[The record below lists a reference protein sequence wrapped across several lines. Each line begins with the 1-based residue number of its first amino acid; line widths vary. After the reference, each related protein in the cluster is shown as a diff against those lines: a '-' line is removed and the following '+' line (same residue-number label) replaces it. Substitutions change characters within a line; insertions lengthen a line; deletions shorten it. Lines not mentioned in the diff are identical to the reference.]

1 MRARRQRNAWE
12 RPLQVG
18 LIVLQMGPVSED
30 AVFELRTRVEELQDH
45 LHDEFERYRPGSP
58 PPFQFSVYGA
68 LEITTP
74 PPAPY
79 GDGFFALAQFAWD
92 QWRYLS
98 DVDERAGVPRSELDS
113 RIYIV
118 ARPANEG
125 DLQFVEGQSQQD
137 GRVGV
142 VEVQLQATMVDFA
155 LIVAAHEL
163 FHTLGAQDKYDEFGH
178 VLVPDG
184 LAEPDRTPTF
194 PQLFVEV
201 MARNR
206 PLSPEVEEPPAS
218 LHELR
223 VGPAT
228 AREIGWLR

>member
-1 MRARRQRNAWE
+1 MLRALVDGWQLKLLSLVLA
-12 RPLQVG
+12 VG
-18 LIVLQMGPVSED
+18 LWLYVGT
-30 AVFELRTRVEELQDH
+30 A
-45 LHDEFERYRPGSP
+45 ER
-58 PPFQFSVYGA
+58 
-68 LEITTP
+68 LEI
-74 PPAPY
+74 
-79 GDGFFALAQFAWD
+79 ALA
-92 QWRYLS
+92 
-98 DVDERAGVPRSELDS
+98 VPIEYVGL
-113 RIYIV
+113 
-118 ARPANEG
+118 EG
-125 DLQFVEGQSQQD
+125 KLALD
-137 GRVGV
+137 GRRPET